1 MKIVLTLNEAK
12 KLSVEDFS
20 EIIKQL
26 QDYTTKT
33 EEDGWLDITNND
45 NVYKMVV
52 NTYIDIDVSDNNQ
65 VVECLHTYYYKKN
78 VYIHII
84 IRNLLMKIN

>member
-1 MKIVLTLNEAK
+1 MKIILTLNEAK
-12 KLSVEDFS
+12 NLSVEDFS

-45 NVYKMVV
+45 NAYKMVV

-65 VVECLHTYYYKKN
+65 VVECLHTYYYKKFIDEN
-78 VYIHII
+78 KLNIKY
-84 IRNLLMKIN
+84 

>member
-1 MKIVLTLNEAK
+1 MKIILTLNEAK
-12 KLSVEDFS
+12 NLSAEDFS

-65 VVECLHTYYYKKN
+65 VVECLHTYYYKKFIDEN
-78 VYIHII
+78 RLNIKY
-84 IRNLLMKIN
+84 

>member
-12 KLSVEDFS
+12 NLSVEDFS

-33 EEDGWLDITNND
+33 GEDGWLDITDND

-65 VVECLHTYYYKKN
+65 VVECLHTYYYKKFIDEN
-78 VYIHII
+78 KLNIKY
-84 IRNLLMKIN
+84 

>member
-1 MKIVLTLNEAK
+1 MKIILTLNEAK

-65 VVECLHTYYYKKN
+65 VVECLHTYYYKKFIDEN
-78 VYIHII
+78 KLNIKY
-84 IRNLLMKIN
+84 

>member
-1 MKIVLTLNEAK
+1 MKIILTLNEAK
-12 KLSVEDFS
+12 NLSVEDFS

-65 VVECLHTYYYKKN
+65 VVECLHTYYYKKFIDEN
-78 VYIHII
+78 KLNIKH
-84 IRNLLMKIN
+84 

>member
-65 VVECLHTYYYKKN
+65 VVECLHTYYYKKFIDEN
-78 VYIHII
+78 KLNIKY
-84 IRNLLMKIN
+84 

>member
-1 MKIVLTLNEAK
+1 MKIILTLNEAK
-12 KLSVEDFS
+12 NLSVEDFS

-65 VVECLHTYYYKKN
+65 VVECLHTYYYKKFIDEN
-78 VYIHII
+78 KLNIKY
-84 IRNLLMKIN
+84 

>member
-12 KLSVEDFS
+12 NLSVEDFS

-65 VVECLHTYYYKKN
+65 VVECLHTYYYKKFIDEN
-78 VYIHII
+78 KLNIKH
-84 IRNLLMKIN
+84 

>member
-1 MKIVLTLNEAK
+1 MKIILTLNEAK
-12 KLSVEDFS
+12 NLSVEDFS

-65 VVECLHTYYYKKN
+65 VVECLHTYYYDGRWGIDGRW
-78 VYIHII
+78 VGEG
-84 IRNLLMKIN
+84 R

>member
-1 MKIVLTLNEAK
+1 MKIILTLNEAK
-12 KLSVEDFS
+12 NLSVEDFS

-65 VVECLHTYYYKKN
+65 VVECLHTYYHKKFIDEN
-78 VYIHII
+78 KLNIKY
-84 IRNLLMKIN
+84 

>member
-1 MKIVLTLNEAK
+1 MKIVLTLKEAK
-12 KLSVEDFS
+12 NLSVEDFS

-65 VVECLHTYYYKKN
+65 VVECLHTYYYKKFIDEN
-78 VYIHII
+78 KLNIKY
-84 IRNLLMKIN
+84 

>member
-1 MKIVLTLNEAK
+1 MKIILTLNEAK
-12 KLSVEDFS
+12 NLSVEDFS

-52 NTYIDIDVSDNNQ
+52 NTYIDIDVSDDNQ
-65 VVECLHTYYYKKN
+65 VVECLHTYYYKKFIDEN
-78 VYIHII
+78 KLNIKY
-84 IRNLLMKIN
+84 

>member
-1 MKIVLTLNEAK
+1 MKIILTLNEAK
-12 KLSVEDFS
+12 NLSAEDFS

-45 NVYKMVV
+45 NVYKMVI

-65 VVECLHTYYYKKN
+65 VVECLHTYYYKKFIDEN
-78 VYIHII
+78 KLNIKY
-84 IRNLLMKIN
+84 